1 MPTYTY
7 RCNNCG
13 VTFDRVQKFTDKP
26 LTRCPECKGKVNR
39 VPQASAVVFKG
50 SGWYIND
57 SKGSNKSSTVT
68 PSKKSEANETKAA
81 DAKPAEKP
89 EKAEKTEKTE
99 KAKVDKSSD

>member
-7 RCNNCG
+7 RCSNCG
-13 VTFDRVQKFTDKP
+13 VSFDRIQKFTDKP

-57 SKGSNKSSTVT
+57 SKGASKSSTVT
-68 PSKKSEANETKAA
+68 SKKKNEGG
-81 DAKPAEKP
+81 DAKTEATPAKST
-89 EKAEKTEKTE
+89 EKTEKTE
-99 KAKVDKSSD
+99 KAAKSDAASSSD

>member
-7 RCNNCG
+7 RCSNCG
-13 VTFDRVQKFTDKP
+13 VTFDRIQKFTDKP

-57 SKGSNKSSTVT
+57 SKGSNKSSTVS
-68 PSKKSEANETKAA
+68 SKKKSDTTETKAA

-89 EKAEKTEKTE
+89 EKAKTDTS
-99 KAKVDKSSD
+99 SSD

>member
-7 RCNNCG
+7 RCSNCG
-13 VTFDRVQKFTDKP
+13 VSFERIQKFTDKP

-57 SKGSNKSSTVT
+57 SKGASKSSTVT
-68 PSKKSEANETKAA
+68 SMKKSEGG
-81 DAKPAEKP
+81 DAKPETPPAAP
-89 EKAEKTEKTE
+89 AAEKTEKA
-99 KAKVDKSSD
+99 AKSDTAASTD

>member
-7 RCNNCG
+7 RCSNCG
-13 VTFDRVQKFTDKP
+13 VSFDRIQKFTDKP

-57 SKGSNKSSTVT
+57 SKGSNKSSTVS
-68 PSKKSEANETKAA
+68 SKKKSDTPETKPA
-81 DAKPAEKP
+81 DTKPA
-89 EKAEKTEKTE
+89 EKTE
-99 KAKVDKSSD
+99 KAKADTSSD

>member
-13 VTFDRVQKFTDKP
+13 VTFDRIQKFTDKA
-26 LTRCPECKGKVNR
+26 LTRCPECSGKVNR

-57 SKGSNKSSTVT
+57 SKGSSKSSTSKS
-68 PSKKSEANETKAA
+68 SKKTTEATATETKTETAEK
-81 DAKPAEKP
+81 KPAEK
-89 EKAEKTEKTE
+89 ASTETP
-99 KAKVDKSSD
+99 AAS

>member
-7 RCNNCG
+7 RCSNCG
-13 VTFDRVQKFTDKP
+13 VTFDRIQKFTDKP

-57 SKGSNKSSTVT
+57 SKGSNKSSTVST
-68 PSKKSEANETKAA
+68 KKKSDTTETKATE
-81 DAKPAEKP
+81 AKPAEKS
-89 EKAEKTEKTE
+89 EKTKT
-99 KAKVDKSSD
+99 DTSSD